1 MIQILKNNGWDFVS
15 FVYADDQYGTLF
27 SFINFFIVQ
36 PLRCLQTYFKRM
48 SHPKFLEVLYTKARK
63 SLHAVKVRKCYISNI
78 SVQLFFVRGVFHN
91 ASLWCCAMTYMQIT
105 TVTTFGLTLC
115 VWWLSLRSTL
125 YHFFPLPVSLK
136 QGRIQCGGQSSPPK
150 TYESKFIHHDFVQF
164 AKQHSRYQA
173 ILPSVVFSQQR
184 CEVYFISLAVV
195 NP

>member
-48 SHPKFLEVLYTKARK
+48 SHPKFLKVLYTKARK

-78 SVQLFFVRGVFHN
+78 SVQLFFVCGVFHN

-105 TVTTFGLTLC
+105 TVTTFGLILC
-115 VWWLSLRSTL
+115 
-125 YHFFPLPVSLK
+125 
-136 QGRIQCGGQSSPPK
+136 
-150 TYESKFIHHDFVQF
+150 
-164 AKQHSRYQA
+164 A
-173 ILPSVVFSQQR
+173 
-184 CEVYFISLAVV
+184 
-195 NP
+195 

>member
-48 SHPKFLEVLYTKARK
+48 SHPKFLKVLYTKARK

-105 TVTTFGLTLC
+105 TVTTFGLILC

-136 QGRIQCGGQSSPPK
+136 QGRIQCGGNRPPLKPTKASSF
-150 TYESKFIHHDFVQF
+150 TMILCNSQNSIHDIRPFC
-164 AKQHSRYQA
+164 R
-173 ILPSVVFSQQR
+173 P
-184 CEVYFISLAVV
+184 
-195 NP
+195 